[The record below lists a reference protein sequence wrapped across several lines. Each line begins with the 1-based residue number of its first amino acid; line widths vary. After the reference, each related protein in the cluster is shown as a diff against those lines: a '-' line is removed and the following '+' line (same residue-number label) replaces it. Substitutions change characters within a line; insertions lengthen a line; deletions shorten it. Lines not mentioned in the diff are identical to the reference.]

1 VLPPESYG
9 YKMMELTKPPFWDG
23 KSMNLPPQFSWGG
36 RIGAAPP
43 QQRYPG
49 WLNINRTQD
58 VALSMSKIAGRHT
71 IKAGYYLNHSYK
83 AQNANVS
90 FQGNVNFGNDTN
102 NALDSGFGYAN
113 AALGVFTQYTQQSKF
128 VEGSMLYN
136 QTEFFV
142 QDNWKVTS
150 RLTLDYGMRFVNQ
163 QPQYDQFQQMSNF
176 FPDKWKAS
184 DAQVLYVSGCSNG
197 AVTCSGNIRNAM
209 DPRTGKILT
218 AVGAANTQ
226 AAIGTPIPGT
236 GNPLNGIIQ
245 AGNGIAKT
253 NYTWPKLVAA
263 PRFGFAYDLTGKS
276 NWVIRGGGGL
286 FYDRPDG
293 NTVFS
298 TPGNPPIATTKDL
311 RNGLLSTLGQGLSPQ
326 PVPSLNTFQYKAK
339 VPTSLQWQIGI
350 QKSLPWGMVGDMS
363 YVGNHGINR
372 LGATQNGSLQN
383 LNAVDIGAAY
393 LPQNQDPTL
402 GPNATPGASAYT
414 SNLLRAFQ
422 GLSGINENQTRF
434 WDTYHSLQF
443 NVNRRFARGLSFGAN
458 YTHGISLK
466 GNTGISQR
474 FQHAADGTIT
484 LRSDEAQWEK
494 LNETLDAVPHL
505 FKANAIWNIP
515 GIHNHGALL
524 LNLTRDWQIS
534 TVATVASGSTY
545 GIGFSY
551 QSNGGNVNLTGSP
564 DWGARV
570 ALLDGLGSGC
580 SSSQYAQFN
589 GAAIRPPTFG
599 SVGMESGRNYM
610 RGCLTRNDDMSLV
623 RRIRVSRSERYRAE
637 LRADVFNAFNT
648 VDINARNSSAQFTSP
663 TNLTMVNSQ
672 FNADGSVN
680 QSRLK
685 PNNAGFGAATGAR
698 TLRNIQLQLR
708 FQF

>member
-1 VLPPESYG
+1 
-9 YKMMELTKPPFWDG
+9 
-23 KSMNLPPQFSWGG
+23 
-36 RIGAAPP
+36 
-43 QQRYPG
+43 
-49 WLNINRTQD
+49 
-58 VALSMSKIAGRHT
+58 
-71 IKAGYYLNHSYK
+71 
-83 AQNANVS
+83 
-90 FQGNVNFGNDTN
+90 
-102 NALDSGFGYAN
+102 
-113 AALGVFTQYTQQSKF
+113 
-128 VEGSMLYN
+128 MLYN
-136 QTEFFV
+136 QREAYV
-142 QDNWKVTS
+142 QDNWKVNS

-163 QPQYDQFQQMSNF
+163 QPQYDQFGQMSNF
-176 FPDKWKAS
+176 FPDKWKRS
-184 DAQVLYVSGCSNG
+184 DAQVLYIAGCSNG
-197 AVTCSGNIRNAM
+197 AITCSGNIRNAM

-218 AVGAANTQ
+218 AVGALNTQ
-226 AAIGTPIPGT
+226 AAIGTPIPGV
-236 GNPLNGIIQ
+236 GNPVNGIVQ
-245 AGNGIAKT
+245 AGQGIAKT
-253 NYTWPKLVAA
+253 NYVWPTIVLA

-298 TPGNPPIATTKDL
+298 NPNNPPIATSKDV
-311 RNGLLSTLGQGLSPQ
+311 RNGLLTTLGQGLSPQ
-326 PVPSLNTFQYKAK
+326 PVPSLNTFQYNAK

-350 QKSLPWGMVGDMS
+350 QKSLPFGMVGDMS

-402 GPNATPGASAYT
+402 SPNTTPGANAYT

-422 GLSGINENQTRF
+422 GLGGINENQTRF

-443 NVNRRFARGLSFGAN
+443 NVNKRFSRGFSFGAN

-466 GNTGISQR
+466 GNTGIQQR

-484 LRSDEAQWEK
+484 LRSDEAAWEK

-505 FKANAIWNIP
+505 FKANAVWNSP
-515 GIHNHGALL
+515 NVSGNWFVR
-524 LNLTRDWQIS
+524 NLIRDWQVS
-534 TVATVASGSTY
+534 SVATVASGGTY
-545 GIGFSY
+545 GLGYSY

-580 SSSQYAQFN
+580 SDNQYSQFN
-589 GAAIRPPTFG
+589 PNAIKPPTFG

-610 RGCLTRNDDMSLV
+610 RGCLTRNVDMSLV

-637 LRADVFNAFNT
+637 LRADVFNALNT
-648 VDINARNSSAQFTSP
+648 VDINGRNTSAQFTSP

-672 FNADGSVN
+672 FNTDGSLN
-680 QSRLK
+680 QSRLT
-685 PNNAGFGAATGAR
+685 PRNSGFGAATSAR
-698 TLRNIQLQLR
+698 GLRSIQLQLR